1 MIMSKKKIN
10 STSILLY
17 SVMTCMFI
25 LFLFPFV
32 IVLCNAFKPLN
43 EILLNPLSLPKEL
56 LFENFTAAWTIL
68 GVPKALANTAIITGA
83 SVLALII
90 LTAMSSWWITRH
102 SDHWSRLLEKIII
115 GSALIPF
122 STLMLPLIMV
132 LRKGCLINT
141 YAGGILTYVG
151 IGFPLA
157 FLIMKGAAMSIPLEM
172 DEAAMMDG
180 CRPVQTFFRVILPLM
195 KPTVA
200 TVIIS
205 DVFWIWNE
213 FQIAL
218 ILLNTKKLQTLQ
230 LAINS
235 MFGAY
240 STKWNVALPGLLIS
254 IVPIIIIFL
263 ILQKQIIAGMINGA
277 VKS

>member
-1 MIMSKKKIN
+1 MKTGKSAAAAWMLYLLMVIM
-10 STSILLY
+10 
-17 SVMTCMFI
+17 
-25 LFLFPFV
+25 LFLFLAPFG
-32 IVLCNAFKPLN
+32 IVFFNSLKPLN
-43 EILLNPLSLPKEL
+43 EILLDPLSLPDQL
-56 LFENFTAAWTIL
+56 HFENFTQAWTIL
-68 GVPKALANTAIITGA
+68 NVPKALGNTVLITA
-83 SVLALII
+83 VSVFFLVF
-90 LTAMSSWWITRH
+90 LTAMSSYWISRH
-102 SDHWSRLLEKIII
+102 HDAWSGLMEKIII

-132 LRKGCLINT
+132 LRKGGMINT
-141 YAGGILTYVG
+141 YTGGILTYVG

-157 FLIMKGAAMSIPLEM
+157 YLIMNGAAVGIPLEM

-180 CRPVQTFFRVILPLM
+180 CRPSQTFFKVIFPLM

-200 TVIIS
+200 TVVIS

-218 ILLNTKKLQTLQ
+218 ILLNTQKLQTLQ

-240 STKWNVALPGLLIS
+240 STKWDIALPGLIIS
-254 IVPIIIIFL
+254 VVPIIVVFL
-263 ILQKQIIAGMINGA
+263 LLQKHIIAGMINGA